1 MLLCIVIAPDPMLLV
16 DEEDIREGP
25 IIITNQQGNVDKTE
39 QERLTEIHTI
49 YQQQPGMYNNDT

>member
-25 IIITNQQGNVDKTE
+25 IIITNQQGNVDEAE
-39 QERLTEIHTI
+39 QERLTETHTI

>member
-25 IIITNQQGNVDKTE
+25 VIIANQQGNVDETE
-39 QERLTEIHTI
+39 QEKLTEVHTI
-49 YQQQPGMYNNDT
+49 YQQQPGMYNK

>member
-1 MLLCIVIAPDPMLLV
+1 MLLV

>member
-25 IIITNQQGNVDKTE
+25 VIIANQQGNADETE
-39 QERLTEIHTI
+39 QEKLTKVHTI
-49 YQQQPGMYNNDT
+49 YQQKPGMYNK